1 MFLTIS
7 LYRTNKKVNNIED
20 TIVKKTIANYFE
32 EDDLTWFENR
42 ITNVGYYKY
51 DFIEIEDV
59 YKVEYT
65 ILKDIIETIEK
76 ETSYKLLEI
85 KVYEDSMDYFADQED
100 SVLELDSLIEIC
112 KKEHEK
118 QLDNRL
124 DKILNAITIAKS
136 NLELSGLE
144 EDKIHL
150 KKLYESLE
158 NHYRKI
164 LKDTK

>member
-20 TIVKKTIANYFE
+20 TIVKKTIENYFE
-32 EDDLTWFENR
+32 GDDLTWFENR
-42 ITNVGYYKY
+42 ITNVGHYKY
-51 DFIEIEDV
+51 DFIEIQDV

-85 KVYEDSMDYFADQED
+85 KVYEDEMDYFADQED

-112 KKEHEK
+112 KKEHKK

-124 DKILNAITIAKS
+124 EKILNAITIAKS
-136 NLELSGLE
+136 NFELNG
-144 EDKIHL
+144 L
-150 KKLYESLE
+150 KKDKSHLEDLYKTLE
-158 NHYRKI
+158 NHYREI

>member
-7 LYRTNKKVNNIED
+7 LYRTNKEVNNIED
-20 TIVKKTIANYFE
+20 AIVKKTIVNYFDG
-32 EDDLTWFENR
+32 DDLTWFENR

-51 DFIEIEDV
+51 DFIEIQKV

-85 KVYEDSMDYFADQED
+85 KVYEDQIDYFADEED
-100 SVLELDSLIEIC
+100 SILELDSLIEIC
-112 KKEHEK
+112 KKEQKKE
-118 QLDNRL
+118 LDNRL

-136 NLELSGLE
+136 NLELNGLK
-144 EDKIHL
+144 EDKL
-150 KKLYESLE
+150 NLE
-158 NHYRKI
+158 NLYKTLENYYQKI
-164 LKDTK
+164 IKDTK

>member
-7 LYRTNKKVNNIED
+7 LYRTNKEVNNIED
-20 TIVKKTIANYFE
+20 AIVKKTIVNYFDG
-32 EDDLTWFENR
+32 DDLTWFENR

-51 DFIEIEDV
+51 DFIEIQKV

-85 KVYEDSMDYFADQED
+85 KVYEDKIDYFADEED
-100 SVLELDSLIEIC
+100 SILELDSLIEIC
-112 KKEHEK
+112 KKEQKKE
-118 QLDNRL
+118 LDNRL

-136 NLELSGLE
+136 NLELNGLK
-144 EDKIHL
+144 EDKL
-150 KKLYESLE
+150 NLE
-158 NHYRKI
+158 NLYKTLENYYQKI
-164 LKDTK
+164 IKDTK